1 MSPKAQAI
9 NENNEVGLKDMNNGN
24 VIVPEG
30 PDSTSLEECNV
41 RELKEWF
48 KESDMSTVSS
58 NHYDILLKQ
67 WHFVSPKIVTYFIS
81 RVADTISLWF
91 AKMALTSSLLI
102 ESPEICGWPPVWG
115 CDGATPPA

>member
-24 VIVPEG
+24 VIAPEG
-30 PDSTSLEECNV
+30 PDSTSLEEESNV
-41 RELKEWF
+41 RESKEWF
-48 KESDMSTVSS
+48 VWLKEPNKS
-58 NHYDILLKQ
+58 YDILLKQ
-67 WHFVSPKIVTYFIS
+67 WTFVSPKIVTYFIS